1 VEAKNRCRNDR
12 QRGVPSGAFN
22 VFCSWVISVPA
33 VACSLIGTTAH
44 ADALARDDTPSVL
57 VIAAPAKP
65 GSAEADVTEAVRDAL
80 AENSEV
86 KLLPPS
92 PLDLDAVQLAI
103 DCTEESAH
111 CMAEIATRMEADIV
125 VIPSLKARTSSLEL
139 QLRCFKQ
146 GSRVTT
152 AMRKQAG
159 TQLDSTLLD
168 AVPGMLHEVLGLRAS
183 QTELAEASEP
193 EPVALSEPEPAGEE
207 AQARAQADDAAG
219 DLPLG
224 PVLLGG
230 GGLALVAAGIVA
242 GVMANASE
250 DEYAS
255 RTIDTIEQAKQA
267 DAVRE
272 QGESEALAANV
283 LLGVGAGALIA
294 AGIWYVLD
302 DGTERPP
309 SLARASLRPVLG
321 PRSAGLLFSG
331 HWQSQP

>member
-1 VEAKNRCRNDR
+1 ML
-12 QRGVPSGAFN
+12 
-22 VFCSWVISVPA
+22 A
-33 VACSLIGTTAH
+33 VACSLIGTPAR
-44 ADALARDDTPSVL
+44 ADTLARQGTPGVL
-57 VIAAPAKP
+57 VIAAPTKP

-80 AENSEV
+80 AGLSEV

-111 CMAEIATRMEADIV
+111 CLAEIATRMEADIV
-125 VIPSLKARTSSLEL
+125 VIPSLRTRASSLEL
-139 QLRCFKQ
+139 QLRCFVKQ
-146 GSRVTT
+146 RSQDGVTT

-159 TQLDSTLLD
+159 TQLGSTLLD
-168 AVPGMLHEVLGLRAS
+168 AVPGMLQEVLGLRAS
-183 QTELAEASEP
+183 PTEPAEESEP
-193 EPVALSEPEPAGEE
+193 ERVVLSEPEPADEE
-207 AQARAQADDAAG
+207 SQADDAGG

-224 PVLLGG
+224 PMLLGG
-230 GGLALVAAGIVA
+230 GGLALVTAGIVA

-250 DEYAS
+250 DDYAS
-255 RTIDTIEQAKQA
+255 RTIDTLEQAKQA

-302 DGTERPP
+302 DGTERPA
-309 SLARASLRPVLG
+309 SSASARLRPVLG
-321 PRSAGLLFSG
+321 PHSAGLLFRG
-331 HWQSQP
+331 HWRSQP